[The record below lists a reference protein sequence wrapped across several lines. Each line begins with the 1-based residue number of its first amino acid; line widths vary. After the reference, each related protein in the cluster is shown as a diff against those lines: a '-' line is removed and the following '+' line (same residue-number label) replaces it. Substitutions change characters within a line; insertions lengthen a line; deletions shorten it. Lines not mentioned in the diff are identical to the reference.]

1 MANNIL
7 KQKEAKTLTLTVTR
21 EGSPVD
27 LSQCTLFLGVKERK
41 DDTQYAFSKND
52 ADFDKSQAVQGVV
65 SVFLSGEDLDQDP
78 GDYVAE
84 LKVQFSGTP
93 TVTEKSADFYLLIQE
108 AVT

>member
-1 MANNIL
+1 MGKNIL

-21 EGSPVD
+21 NGSPVD
-27 LSQCTLFLGVKERK
+27 LSGCTLFLGVKGRK
-41 DDTQYAFSKND
+41 DDTQYTFSKND
-52 ADFDKSQAVQGVV
+52 ADFDKSQAAQGVV
-65 SVFLSGEDLDQDP
+65 SVFLSGEDLDQEP

-93 TVTEKSADFYLLIQE
+93 TAIEKSADFYLLIQQ